1 MLHYGKS
8 YWNCNN
14 FFSKK
19 HNVIPSKHDALK
31 EYYTSNELQNREF
44 APRVLNLQSL

>member
-1 MLHYGKS
+1 MVKAIEKATIS
-8 YWNCNN
+8 
-14 FFSKK
+14 FAKK
-19 HNVIPSKHDALK
+19 HHVIPSKHDALK